1 MRLLILLLVVLVGT
15 TSAFEAFPWL
25 THPSLEPFTSYLLSE
40 SPSRVGT
47 LHVRFAGTTTI
58 QIDDGE
64 EAILID
70 GFFSRPGLLQILS
83 SSFAPG
89 LSPMLPSNSRIVD
102 ALGKLQINLK
112 NENLAAAPNGPL
124 LKAVLVAHSHY
135 DHAMDSAMV
144 ASLTEAE
151 LIGSFSTA
159 NLARSQNF
167 PRERI
172 HTPQCGDGRSFKKI
186 QVKFLKSPHSPD
198 FLFSG
203 DIINS
208 QSPPLMIDDY
218 KDGGNYSFLINHE
231 SERILIHPSANFERG
246 LYANTKADVVFLSI
260 GQLGKQPK
268 SFICDYWHEVV
279 KATHAKLV
287 IPIHWDDFTRS
298 LEEPLLPMPYLT
310 DRFNRGMEL
319 LLKIAEEDDVP
330 VRFLPPFKAFDVID
344 IATSLDSLKHVL
356 PAEERGAAK
365 TTRIC
370 ERRD

>member
-70 GFFSRPGLLQILS
+70 GFFSRPGLWQILS

-89 LSPMLPSNSRIVD
+89 LSPMLPSHSRIVD

-172 HTPQCGDGRSFKKI
+172 HTPQCGDSRSFKKI